1 MANYQLQEMEKN
13 HIRTGIFG
21 GTFNPIHLGH
31 LALANYLCE
40 ENWVD
45 ELWFLIT
52 PQNPFKQQ
60 QNLLDNRL
68 RLKMVVEAISDYP
81 RFKASDFEFTLPR
94 PSYTITTLNSLSES
108 YPDREFILIIG
119 ADNWAA
125 FDKWKSPE
133 EILSKYPILV
143 YPRPGY
149 PIQRDNLPKQVKAVD
164 TPLLEIS
171 STFIRKSIAEGKDI
185 RYFLH
190 PRVYQFI
197 KQHHLYERI
206 RD

>member
-1 MANYQLQEMEKN
+1 MEKN
-13 HIRTGIFG
+13 PIRTGIFG

-52 PQNPFKQQ
+52 PQNPFKQEQ
-60 QNLLDNRL
+60 TLLDNHL
-68 RLKMVVEAISDYP
+68 RMKMVEAAIADYP

-94 PSYTITTLNSLSES
+94 PSYTVTTLQKLSEA
-108 YPDREFILIIG
+108 YPDREFVLIIG

-133 EILSKYPILV
+133 EILRNHRILV

-149 PIQRDNLPKQVKAVD
+149 EINPHELPAQVKAVN

-171 STFIRKSIAEGKDI
+171 STFVRESIASGKDI

-190 PRVYQFI
+190 PEVYRFI
-197 KQHHLYERI
+197 KQHQLYNK
-206 RD
+206 

>member
-1 MANYQLQEMEKN
+1 MEKN
-13 HIRTGIFG
+13 PIRTGIFG

-52 PQNPFKQQ
+52 PQNPFKQEQ
-60 QNLLDNRL
+60 TLLDNHL
-68 RLKMVVEAISDYP
+68 RMKMVEAAIADYP

-94 PSYTITTLNSLSES
+94 PSYTVTTLQKLSET
-108 YPDREFILIIG
+108 YPDREFVLIIG

-133 EILSKYPILV
+133 EILRNHRILV

-149 PIQRDNLPKQVKAVD
+149 EINPHVLPAQVKAVN

-171 STFIRKSIAEGKDI
+171 STFIRESIASGKDI

-190 PRVYQFI
+190 PEVYRFI
-197 KQHHLYERI
+197 KQHQLYNK
-206 RD
+206 

>member
-1 MANYQLQEMEKN
+1 MEKN
-13 HIRTGIFG
+13 PIRTGIFG

-52 PQNPFKQQ
+52 PQNPFKQEQ
-60 QNLLDNRL
+60 TLLDNHL
-68 RLKMVVEAISDYP
+68 RMKMVETAIADYP

-94 PSYTITTLNSLSES
+94 PSYTVTTLQKLSET
-108 YPDREFILIIG
+108 YPDREFVLIIG

-133 EILSKYPILV
+133 EILRNHRILV

-149 PIQRDNLPKQVKAVD
+149 EINPHELPAQVKAVN

-171 STFIRKSIAEGKDI
+171 STFVRESIASGKDI

-190 PRVYQFI
+190 PEVYRFI
-197 KQHHLYERI
+197 KQHQLYNK
-206 RD
+206 

>member
-1 MANYQLQEMEKN
+1 MEKN
-13 HIRTGIFG
+13 PIRTGIFG

-52 PQNPFKQQ
+52 PQNPFKQEQ
-60 QNLLDNRL
+60 TLLDNHL
-68 RLKMVVEAISDYP
+68 RMKMVEAAIAGYP

-94 PSYTITTLNSLSES
+94 PSYTVTTLQKLSET
-108 YPDREFILIIG
+108 YPDREFVLIIG

-133 EILSKYPILV
+133 EILQNHRILV

-149 PIQRDNLPKQVKAVD
+149 EINPHELPAQVKAVN

-171 STFIRKSIAEGKDI
+171 STFIRESIASGKDI

-190 PRVYQFI
+190 PEVYRFI
-197 KQHHLYERI
+197 KQHQLYNK
-206 RD
+206 

>member
-1 MANYQLQEMEKN
+1 MEKN
-13 HIRTGIFG
+13 PIRTGIFV

-45 ELWFLIT
+45 ELWFLMT
-52 PQNPFKQQ
+52 PQNPFKQEQ
-60 QNLLDNRL
+60 TLLDNHL
-68 RLKMVVEAISDYP
+68 RMKMVEAAIADYP

-94 PSYTITTLNSLSES
+94 PSYTVTTLQKLSET
-108 YPDREFILIIG
+108 YPDREFVLIIG

-133 EILSKYPILV
+133 EILRNHRILV

-149 PIQRDNLPKQVKAVD
+149 EINPHELPAQVKAVN

-171 STFIRKSIAEGKDI
+171 STFIRESIASGKDI

-190 PRVYQFI
+190 PEVYRFI
-197 KQHHLYERI
+197 KQHQLYNK
-206 RD
+206 

>member
-1 MANYQLQEMEKN
+1 MEKN
-13 HIRTGIFG
+13 PIRTGIFG

-52 PQNPFKQQ
+52 PQNPFKQEQ
-60 QNLLDNRL
+60 TLLDNHL
-68 RLKMVVEAISDYP
+68 RMKMVEAAIADYP

-94 PSYTITTLNSLSES
+94 PSYTVTTLQKLSET
-108 YPDREFILIIG
+108 YPDREFVLIIG
-119 ADNWAA
+119 ADNWAV

-133 EILSKYPILV
+133 EILRNHRILV

-149 PIQRDNLPKQVKAVD
+149 EINPHELPAQVKAVN

-171 STFIRKSIAEGKDI
+171 STFIRESIASGKDI

-190 PRVYQFI
+190 PEVYRFI
-197 KQHHLYERI
+197 KQHQLYNK
-206 RD
+206 

>member
-1 MANYQLQEMEKN
+1 MGKN
-13 HIRTGIFG
+13 PIRTGIFG

-52 PQNPFKQQ
+52 PQNPFKQEQ
-60 QNLLDNRL
+60 TLLDNHL
-68 RLKMVVEAISDYP
+68 RMKMVEAAIADYP

-94 PSYTITTLNSLSES
+94 PSYTVTTLQKLSET
-108 YPDREFILIIG
+108 YPDREFVLIIG

-133 EILSKYPILV
+133 EILRNHRILV

-149 PIQRDNLPKQVKAVD
+149 EINPHELPAQVKAVN

-171 STFIRKSIAEGKDI
+171 STFIRESIASGKDI

-190 PRVYQFI
+190 PEVYRFI
-197 KQHHLYERI
+197 KQHQLYNK
-206 RD
+206 

>member
-1 MANYQLQEMEKN
+1 MEKN
-13 HIRTGIFG
+13 PIRTGIFG

-52 PQNPFKQQ
+52 PQNPFKQEQ
-60 QNLLDNRL
+60 TLLDNHL
-68 RLKMVVEAISDYP
+68 RMKMVEAAIADYP
-81 RFKASDFEFTLPR
+81 RFKASYFEFTLPR
-94 PSYTITTLNSLSES
+94 PSYTVTTLQKLSET
-108 YPDREFILIIG
+108 YPDREFVLIIG

-133 EILSKYPILV
+133 EILRNHRILV

-149 PIQRDNLPKQVKAVD
+149 EINPHELPAQVKAVN

-171 STFIRKSIAEGKDI
+171 STFIRESIASGKDI

-190 PRVYQFI
+190 PEVYRFI
-197 KQHHLYERI
+197 KQHQLYNK
-206 RD
+206 

>member
-1 MANYQLQEMEKN
+1 MEKN
-13 HIRTGIFG
+13 PIRTGIFG

-52 PQNPFKQQ
+52 LQNPFKQEQ
-60 QNLLDNRL
+60 TLLDNHL
-68 RLKMVVEAISDYP
+68 RMKMVEAAIAGYP

-94 PSYTITTLNSLSES
+94 PSYTVTTLQKLSET
-108 YPDREFILIIG
+108 YPDREFVLIIG

-133 EILSKYPILV
+133 EILQNHRILV

-149 PIQRDNLPKQVKAVD
+149 EINPHELPAQVKAVN

-171 STFIRKSIAEGKDI
+171 STFIRESIASGKDI

-190 PRVYQFI
+190 PEVYRFI
-197 KQHHLYERI
+197 KQHQLYNK
-206 RD
+206 

>member
-1 MANYQLQEMEKN
+1 MEKN
-13 HIRTGIFG
+13 PIRTGIFG

-45 ELWFLIT
+45 ELWFLMT
-52 PQNPFKQQ
+52 PQNPFKQEQ
-60 QNLLDNRL
+60 TLLDNHL
-68 RLKMVVEAISDYP
+68 RMKMVEAAIADYP

-94 PSYTITTLNSLSES
+94 PSYTVTTLQKLSET
-108 YPDREFILIIG
+108 YPDREFVLIIG

-133 EILSKYPILV
+133 EILRNHRILV

-149 PIQRDNLPKQVKAVD
+149 EINPHELPAQVKAVN

-171 STFIRKSIAEGKDI
+171 STFIRESIASGKDI

-190 PRVYQFI
+190 PEVYRFI
-197 KQHHLYERI
+197 KQHQLYNK
-206 RD
+206 

>member
-1 MANYQLQEMEKN
+1 MEKN
-13 HIRTGIFG
+13 PIRIGIFG

-52 PQNPFKQQ
+52 PQNPFKQEQ
-60 QNLLDNRL
+60 TLLDNHL
-68 RLKMVVEAISDYP
+68 RMKMVEAAIADYP

-94 PSYTITTLNSLSES
+94 PSYTVTTLQKLSET
-108 YPDREFILIIG
+108 YPDREFVLIIG

-133 EILSKYPILV
+133 EILRNHRILV

-149 PIQRDNLPKQVKAVD
+149 EINPHELPAQVKAVN

-171 STFIRKSIAEGKDI
+171 STFIRESIASGKDI

-190 PRVYQFI
+190 PEVYRFI
-197 KQHHLYERI
+197 KQHQLYNK
-206 RD
+206 

>member
-1 MANYQLQEMEKN
+1 MEKN
-13 HIRTGIFG
+13 PIRTGIFG

-52 PQNPFKQQ
+52 PQNPFKQEQ
-60 QNLLDNRL
+60 TLLDNHL
-68 RLKMVVEAISDYP
+68 RMKMVGAAIADYP

-94 PSYTITTLNSLSES
+94 PSYTVTTLQKLSET
-108 YPDREFILIIG
+108 YPDREFVLIIG

-133 EILSKYPILV
+133 EILRNHRILV

-149 PIQRDNLPKQVKAVD
+149 EINPHELPAQVKAVN

-171 STFIRKSIAEGKDI
+171 STFIRESIASGKDI

-190 PRVYQFI
+190 PEVYRFI
-197 KQHHLYERI
+197 KQHQLYNK
-206 RD
+206 

>member
-1 MANYQLQEMEKN
+1 MEKN
-13 HIRTGIFG
+13 PIRTGIFG

-52 PQNPFKQQ
+52 PQNPFKQEQ
-60 QNLLDNRL
+60 TLLDNHL
-68 RLKMVVEAISDYP
+68 RMKMVETAIADYP

-94 PSYTITTLNSLSES
+94 PSYTVTTLQKLSET
-108 YPDREFILIIG
+108 YPDREFVLIIG

-133 EILSKYPILV
+133 EILRNHRILV
-143 YPRPGY
+143 YPRHGY
-149 PIQRDNLPKQVKAVD
+149 EINPHELPAQVKAVN

-171 STFIRKSIAEGKDI
+171 STFVRESIASGKDI

-190 PRVYQFI
+190 PEVYRFI
-197 KQHHLYERI
+197 KQHQLYNK
-206 RD
+206 

>member
-1 MANYQLQEMEKN
+1 MEKN
-13 HIRTGIFG
+13 PIRTGIFG

-52 PQNPFKQQ
+52 PQNPFKQEQ
-60 QNLLDNRL
+60 TLLDNHL
-68 RLKMVVEAISDYP
+68 RMKMVEAAIADYP

-94 PSYTITTLNSLSES
+94 PSYTVTTLQKLSEA
-108 YPDREFILIIG
+108 YPDREFVLIIG

-133 EILSKYPILV
+133 EILRNHRILV

-149 PIQRDNLPKQVKAVD
+149 EINPHELPAQVKAVN

-171 STFIRKSIAEGKDI
+171 STFIRESIASGKDI

-190 PRVYQFI
+190 PEVYRFI
-197 KQHHLYERI
+197 KQHQLYNK
-206 RD
+206 

>member
-1 MANYQLQEMEKN
+1 MEKKP
-13 HIRTGIFG
+13 IRTGLFG

-60 QNLLDNRL
+60 QDLLDNHL
-68 RLKMVVEAISDYP
+68 RLKIVEKAIAGYP

-94 PSYTITTLNSLSES
+94 PSYTITTLNKLSET
-108 YPDREFILIIG
+108 YPDKEFILIIG
-119 ADNWAA
+119 ADNWTA
-125 FDKWKSPE
+125 FNQWKNPE
-133 EILSKYPILV
+133 EIIQKYRILV

-149 PIQRDNLPKQVKAVD
+149 VLDTTRLPEHVKAVD

-171 STFIRKSIAEGKDI
+171 STFIRNCIASGKDI

-190 PRVYQFI
+190 PAVHQFI
-197 KQHHLYERI
+197 EEQQLYKE
-206 RD
+206 

>member
-1 MANYQLQEMEKN
+1 MGKN
-13 HIRTGIFG
+13 PIRTGIFG

-45 ELWFLIT
+45 ELWFLMT
-52 PQNPFKQQ
+52 PQNPFKQEQ
-60 QNLLDNRL
+60 TLLDNHL
-68 RLKMVVEAISDYP
+68 RMKMVEAAIADYP

-94 PSYTITTLNSLSES
+94 PSYTVTTLQKLSET
-108 YPDREFILIIG
+108 YPDREFVLIIG

-133 EILSKYPILV
+133 EILRNHRILV

-149 PIQRDNLPKQVKAVD
+149 EINPHELPAQVKAVN

-171 STFIRKSIAEGKDI
+171 STFIRESIASGKDI

-190 PRVYQFI
+190 PEVYRFI
-197 KQHHLYERI
+197 KQHQLYNK
-206 RD
+206 

>member
-1 MANYQLQEMEKN
+1 MEKN
-13 HIRTGIFG
+13 PIRTGIFG

-52 PQNPFKQQ
+52 PQNPFKQEQ
-60 QNLLDNRL
+60 TLLDNHL
-68 RLKMVVEAISDYP
+68 RMKMVEAAIADYP

-94 PSYTITTLNSLSES
+94 PSYTVTTLQKLSET
-108 YPDREFILIIG
+108 YPDREFVLIIG

-133 EILSKYPILV
+133 EILRNHQILV

-149 PIQRDNLPKQVKAVD
+149 EINPHELPAQVKAVN

-171 STFIRKSIAEGKDI
+171 STFIRESIASGKDI

-190 PRVYQFI
+190 PEVYRFI
-197 KQHHLYERI
+197 KQHQLYNK
-206 RD
+206 

>member
-1 MANYQLQEMEKN
+1 MEKN
-13 HIRTGIFG
+13 PIRTGIFG

-52 PQNPFKQQ
+52 PQNPFKQEQ
-60 QNLLDNRL
+60 TLLDNHL
-68 RLKMVVEAISDYP
+68 RMKMVEAAIAGYP

-94 PSYTITTLNSLSES
+94 PSYTVTTLQKLSEA
-108 YPDREFILIIG
+108 YPDREFVLIIG

-133 EILSKYPILV
+133 EILRNHRILV

-149 PIQRDNLPKQVKAVD
+149 EINPHELPAQVKAVN

-171 STFIRKSIAEGKDI
+171 STFIRESIASGKDI

-190 PRVYQFI
+190 PEVYRFI
-197 KQHHLYERI
+197 KQHQLYNK
-206 RD
+206 

>member
-1 MANYQLQEMEKN
+1 MEKN
-13 HIRTGIFG
+13 PIRTGIFG

-52 PQNPFKQQ
+52 PQNPFKQEQ
-60 QNLLDNRL
+60 TLLDNHL
-68 RLKMVVEAISDYP
+68 RMKMVEAAIADYP

-94 PSYTITTLNSLSES
+94 PSYTVTTLQKLSKT
-108 YPDREFILIIG
+108 YPDREFVLIIG

-133 EILSKYPILV
+133 EILRNHRILV

-149 PIQRDNLPKQVKAVD
+149 EINPHELPAQVKAVN

-171 STFIRKSIAEGKDI
+171 STFIRESIASGKDI

-190 PRVYQFI
+190 PEVYRFI
-197 KQHHLYERI
+197 KQHQLYNK
-206 RD
+206 

>member
-1 MANYQLQEMEKN
+1 MEKN
-13 HIRTGIFG
+13 PIRTGIFG

-52 PQNPFKQQ
+52 PQNPFKQEQ
-60 QNLLDNRL
+60 TLLDNHL
-68 RLKMVVEAISDYP
+68 RMKMVEAAIAGYP

-94 PSYTITTLNSLSES
+94 PSYTVTTLQKLSET
-108 YPDREFILIIG
+108 YPDREFVLIIG

-125 FDKWKSPE
+125 FDKWESPE
-133 EILSKYPILV
+133 EILQNHRILV

-149 PIQRDNLPKQVKAVD
+149 EINPHELPAQVKAVN

-171 STFIRKSIAEGKDI
+171 STFIRESIASGKDI

-190 PRVYQFI
+190 PEVYRFI
-197 KQHHLYERI
+197 KQHQLYNK
-206 RD
+206 

>member
-1 MANYQLQEMEKN
+1 MEKN
-13 HIRTGIFG
+13 PIRTGIFG

-52 PQNPFKQQ
+52 PQNPFKQEQ
-60 QNLLDNRL
+60 TLLDNHL
-68 RLKMVVEAISDYP
+68 RMKMVEAAIADYP

-94 PSYTITTLNSLSES
+94 PSYTVTTLQKLSET
-108 YPDREFILIIG
+108 YPDREFVLIIG
-119 ADNWAA
+119 ADNWNA

-133 EILSKYPILV
+133 EILRNHRILV

-149 PIQRDNLPKQVKAVD
+149 EINPHELPAQVKAV
-164 TPLLEIS
+164 TPPLLEIS
-171 STFIRKSIAEGKDI
+171 STFIRESIASGKDI

-190 PRVYQFI
+190 PEVYRFI
-197 KQHHLYERI
+197 KQHRLYNK
-206 RD
+206 

>member
-1 MANYQLQEMEKN
+1 MEKN
-13 HIRTGIFG
+13 PIRTGIFG

-52 PQNPFKQQ
+52 PQNPFKQEQ
-60 QNLLDNRL
+60 TLLDNHL
-68 RLKMVVEAISDYP
+68 RMKMVEAAIAGYP
-81 RFKASDFEFTLPR
+81 RFKASDFEFKLPR
-94 PSYTITTLNSLSES
+94 PSYTVTTLQKLSET
-108 YPDREFILIIG
+108 YPDREFVLIIG

-133 EILSKYPILV
+133 EILRNHRILV
-143 YPRPGY
+143 YPRLGY
-149 PIQRDNLPKQVKAVD
+149 EINPHELPAQVKAVN

-171 STFIRKSIAEGKDI
+171 STFIRESIASGKDI

-190 PRVYQFI
+190 PEVYRFI
-197 KQHHLYERI
+197 KQHQLYNK
-206 RD
+206 

>member
-1 MANYQLQEMEKN
+1 MEKN
-13 HIRTGIFG
+13 PIRTGIFG

-52 PQNPFKQQ
+52 PQNPFKQEQ
-60 QNLLDNRL
+60 TLLDNHL
-68 RLKMVVEAISDYP
+68 RMKMVEAAIADYP

-94 PSYTITTLNSLSES
+94 PSYTVTTLQKLSET
-108 YPDREFILIIG
+108 YPDREFVLIIG

-133 EILSKYPILV
+133 EILQNHRILV

-149 PIQRDNLPKQVKAVD
+149 EINPHELPAQVKAVN

-171 STFIRKSIAEGKDI
+171 STFIRESIASGKDI

-190 PRVYQFI
+190 PEVYRFI
-197 KQHHLYERI
+197 KQHQLYNK
-206 RD
+206 

>member
-1 MANYQLQEMEKN
+1 MEKN
-13 HIRTGIFG
+13 PIRTGIFG

-52 PQNPFKQQ
+52 PQNPFKQEQ
-60 QNLLDNRL
+60 TLLDNHL
-68 RLKMVVEAISDYP
+68 RMKMVEAAIADYP

-94 PSYTITTLNSLSES
+94 PSYTITTLQKLSEA
-108 YPDREFILIIG
+108 YPDREFVLIIG

-133 EILSKYPILV
+133 EILRNHRILV

-149 PIQRDNLPKQVKAVD
+149 EINPHELPAQVKAVN

-171 STFIRKSIAEGKDI
+171 STFIRESIASGKDI

-190 PRVYQFI
+190 PEVYRFI
-197 KQHHLYERI
+197 KQHQLYNK
-206 RD
+206 

>member
-1 MANYQLQEMEKN
+1 MEKN
-13 HIRTGIFG
+13 PIRTGIFG

-52 PQNPFKQQ
+52 PQNPFKQEQ
-60 QNLLDNRL
+60 TLLDNHL
-68 RLKMVVEAISDYP
+68 RMKMVEAAIADYP

-94 PSYTITTLNSLSES
+94 PSYTVTTLQKLSET
-108 YPDREFILIIG
+108 YPDREFVLIIG

-125 FDKWKSPE
+125 FDKWKSPK
-133 EILSKYPILV
+133 EILRNHRILV

-149 PIQRDNLPKQVKAVD
+149 EINPHELPAQVKAVN

-171 STFIRKSIAEGKDI
+171 STFIRESIASGKDI

-190 PRVYQFI
+190 PEVYRFI
-197 KQHHLYERI
+197 KQHQLYNK
-206 RD
+206 

>member
-1 MANYQLQEMEKN
+1 MEKN
-13 HIRTGIFG
+13 PIRTGIFG
-21 GTFNPIHLGH
+21 GTFDPIHLGH

-52 PQNPFKQQ
+52 PQNPFKQEQ
-60 QNLLDNRL
+60 TLLDNHL
-68 RLKMVVEAISDYP
+68 RMKMVEAAIADYP

-94 PSYTITTLNSLSES
+94 PSYTVTTLQKLSET
-108 YPDREFILIIG
+108 YPDREFVLIIG

-133 EILSKYPILV
+133 EILRNHRILV

-149 PIQRDNLPKQVKAVD
+149 EINPHELPAQVKAVN

-171 STFIRKSIAEGKDI
+171 STFIRESIASGKDI

-190 PRVYQFI
+190 PEVYRFI
-197 KQHHLYERI
+197 KQHQLYNK
-206 RD
+206 

>member
-1 MANYQLQEMEKN
+1 MEKN
-13 HIRTGIFG
+13 PIRTGIFG
-21 GTFNPIHLGH
+21 GTFDPIHLGH

-52 PQNPFKQQ
+52 PQNPFIQEQ
-60 QNLLDNRL
+60 TLLDNHL
-68 RLKMVVEAISDYP
+68 RMKMVEAAIADYP

-94 PSYTITTLNSLSES
+94 PSYTVTTLQKLSET
-108 YPDREFILIIG
+108 YPDREFVLIIG

-133 EILSKYPILV
+133 EILRNHRILV

-149 PIQRDNLPKQVKAVD
+149 EINPHELPAQVKAVN

-171 STFIRKSIAEGKDI
+171 STFIRESIASGKDI

-190 PRVYQFI
+190 PEVYRFI
-197 KQHHLYERI
+197 KQHQLYNK
-206 RD
+206 

>member
-1 MANYQLQEMEKN
+1 MEKN
-13 HIRTGIFG
+13 PIRTGIFG

-45 ELWFLIT
+45 ELWFLMT
-52 PQNPFKQQ
+52 PQNPFKQEQ
-60 QNLLDNRL
+60 TLLDNHL
-68 RLKMVVEAISDYP
+68 RMKMVEVAIADYP

-94 PSYTITTLNSLSES
+94 PSYTVTTLQKLSET
-108 YPDREFILIIG
+108 YPDREFVLIIG

-133 EILSKYPILV
+133 EILRNHRILV

-149 PIQRDNLPKQVKAVD
+149 EINPHELPAQVKAVN

-171 STFIRKSIAEGKDI
+171 STFIRESIASGKDI

-190 PRVYQFI
+190 PEVYRFI
-197 KQHHLYERI
+197 KQHQLYNK
-206 RD
+206 

>member
-1 MANYQLQEMEKN
+1 MEKN
-13 HIRTGIFG
+13 PIRTGIFG

-52 PQNPFKQQ
+52 PQNPFKQEQ
-60 QNLLDNRL
+60 TLLDNHL
-68 RLKMVVEAISDYP
+68 RMKMVEAAIADYP
-81 RFKASDFEFTLPR
+81 HFKASDFEFTLPR
-94 PSYTITTLNSLSES
+94 PSYTVTTLQKLSET
-108 YPDREFILIIG
+108 YPDREFVLIIG

-133 EILSKYPILV
+133 EILRNHRILV

-149 PIQRDNLPKQVKAVD
+149 EINPHELPAQVKAVN

-171 STFIRKSIAEGKDI
+171 STFIRESIASGKDI

-190 PRVYQFI
+190 PEVYRFI
-197 KQHHLYERI
+197 KQHQLYNK
-206 RD
+206 

>member
-1 MANYQLQEMEKN
+1 MEKN
-13 HIRTGIFG
+13 PIRTGIFG

-52 PQNPFKQQ
+52 PQNPFKQEQ
-60 QNLLDNRL
+60 TLLDNHL
-68 RLKMVVEAISDYP
+68 RMEMVEAAIAGYP

-94 PSYTITTLNSLSES
+94 PSYTVTTLQKLSET
-108 YPDREFILIIG
+108 YPDREFVLIIG

-133 EILSKYPILV
+133 EILRNHRILV

-149 PIQRDNLPKQVKAVD
+149 EINPHELPAQVKAVN

-171 STFIRKSIAEGKDI
+171 STFIRESIASGKDI

-190 PRVYQFI
+190 PEVYRFI
-197 KQHHLYERI
+197 KQHQLYNK
-206 RD
+206 

>member
-1 MANYQLQEMEKN
+1 MEKN
-13 HIRTGIFG
+13 PIRTGIFG

-52 PQNPFKQQ
+52 PQNPFKQEQ
-60 QNLLDNRL
+60 TLLDNHL
-68 RLKMVVEAISDYP
+68 RMKMVEAAIADYP

-94 PSYTITTLNSLSES
+94 PSYTVTTLQKLSET
-108 YPDREFILIIG
+108 YPDREFVLIIG

-133 EILSKYPILV
+133 EILRNHRILV

-149 PIQRDNLPKQVKAVD
+149 EINPHELPTQVKAVN

-171 STFIRKSIAEGKDI
+171 STFIRESIASGKDI

-190 PRVYQFI
+190 PEVYRFI
-197 KQHHLYERI
+197 KQHQLYNK
-206 RD
+206 

>member
-1 MANYQLQEMEKN
+1 MEKKPV
-13 HIRTGIFG
+13 RTGLFG

-40 ENWVD
+40 ENRVD

-60 QNLLDNRL
+60 QHLLDNHL
-68 RLKMVVEAISDYP
+68 RLKMVEEAISGYP

-94 PSYTITTLNSLSES
+94 PSYTITTLNKLSET
-108 YPDREFILIIG
+108 YPEREFVLIIG

-133 EILSKYPILV
+133 EILQKYHILV

-149 PIQRDNLPKQVKAVD
+149 DIDTLQLPPQVEAVH

-171 STFIRKSIAEGKDI
+171 STFIRESIAAGKDI

-190 PRVYQFI
+190 PKVYQFI
-197 KQHHLYERI
+197 TEQQLYRTSLTSL
-206 RD
+206 